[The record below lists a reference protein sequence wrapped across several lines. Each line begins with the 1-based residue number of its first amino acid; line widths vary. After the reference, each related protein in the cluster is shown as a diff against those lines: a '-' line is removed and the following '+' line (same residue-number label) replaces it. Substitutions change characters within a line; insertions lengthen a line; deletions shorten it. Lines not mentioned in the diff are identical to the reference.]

1 MDTFVMDPREA
12 YKAAMLQP
20 NTETLRPPAGP
31 GAYELRFQ
39 SLFHTGKALSFPC
52 NARGDVQL
60 DSLSAKALENY
71 LFARAVV
78 GHEYA
83 TPVVQPRE

>member
-1 MDTFVMDPREA
+1 MDTQFMQSKTPLPLA
-12 YKAAMLQP
+12 SNCLGTASNQF
-20 NTETLRPPAGP
+20 
-31 GAYELRFQ
+31 ELRFQ
-39 SLFHTGKALSFPC
+39 SLFHSGKALSFPC
-52 NARGDVQL
+52 DSRGDVFL

-83 TPVVQPRE
+83 NPVVQALED